1 MREIKPSVLLSGL
14 YILLLSFH
22 YSRSIFTFS
31 TQDVISLRYTC
42 SFFFFFY
49 KKTKKINVYPRGCL
63 VDQARDS
70 RLVTS
75 SQARPGQF
83 VCFFFFLHISR
94 CLFCVILH
102 FISENV
108 HTVPALPLHLW
119 HGLGCPIH
127 YACFNIINKMH
138 VPFFINLAHNVA

>member
-1 MREIKPSVLLSGL
+1 MGFIFFFYHFIIPVQYSHFLPRTLFPCVTHVL
-14 YILLLSFH
+14 
-22 YSRSIFTFS
+22 
-31 TQDVISLRYTC
+31 
-42 SFFFFFY
+42 FFFFFY